1 MDALWEPKIMNAVP
15 RTGITAENPGKI
27 VELLKVKDENAT
39 AEKPIKQNRFA
50 SIGEILRSRDG
61 VNAIAAPTANSQAL
75 NGIIKKD
82 KI

>member
-1 MDALWEPKIMNAVP
+1 MNAVP

-50 SIGEILRSRDG
+50 DIGEILRSRDG
-61 VNAIAAPTANSQAL
+61 VNAMAVPTANSQAL